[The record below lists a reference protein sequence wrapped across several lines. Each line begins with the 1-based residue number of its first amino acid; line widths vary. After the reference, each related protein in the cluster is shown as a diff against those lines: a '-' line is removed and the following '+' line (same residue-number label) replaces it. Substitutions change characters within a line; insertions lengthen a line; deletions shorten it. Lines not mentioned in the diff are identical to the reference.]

1 MLRVLE
7 NCDTTSVILALLE
20 IVKQNQNNNNS
31 GLLCNLAMK
40 CLFKATQNINEII
53 NKIQLDKILLQ
64 MHILTYNFDKLS
76 NGKETNSQSS
86 IMIIKFIKNFV
97 IDIVKIKKGDIME
110 DYNKSIANNQY
121 KDKYIYN
128 WILNTLEF
136 LEYSDKKDNEENNE
150 LSKSTNI
157 RSSSINMNK
166 NKIINNT
173 DKKKENG
180 GLIFEGNKI
189 IGNNNTSNNLTKK
202 SVIIV
207 KKHANNSINNRYN
220 INNNSNYQTS
230 VNNITATKSSIL
242 GTSNISNNNRINV
255 QKSLNSKN
263 SQIYNKGNIKS
274 KKKTKFNK

>member
-1 MLRVLE
+1 MDSK
-7 NCDTTSVILALLE
+7 N
-20 IVKQNQNNNNS
+20 KQK
-31 GLLCNLAMK
+31 LK
-40 CLFKATQNINEII
+40 KKNINEII

-173 DKKKENG
+173 DKKTIIDRDNLSSQLIRRNEEVLVLHEKITILTTDMNKLEKKIQEKED
-180 GLIFEGNKI
+180 
-189 IGNNNTSNNLTKK
+189 T
-202 SVIIV
+202 
-207 KKHANNSINNRYN
+207 INN
-220 INNNSNYQTS
+220 
-230 VNNITATKSSIL
+230 KSRSI
-242 GTSNISNNNRINV
+242 
-255 QKSLNSKN
+255 QK
-263 SQIYNKGNIKS
+263 
-274 KKKTKFNK
+274 